1 MLENK
6 SLTNTDNFQM
16 PLHKDFVSI
25 VTLFASSIARSVR
38 LKGVGLNDLHFALWK
53 FDRSM
58 FDFVTPVFG

>member
-1 MLENK
+1 
-6 SLTNTDNFQM
+6 M

-38 LKGVGLNDLHFALWK
+38 LKGVGSNDLHFAVWK